1 MYILKRAKVCSYR
14 DSILLEN
21 VESEAG
27 ISSPQA
33 GENFNSIG
41 VSRVKEG
48 PWSRTARQA
57 GSRNG

>member
-1 MYILKRAKVCSYR
+1 
-14 DSILLEN
+14 LLEN

-33 GENFNSIG
+33 GENFNYIR

-48 PWSRTARQA
+48 PWSRTSRQA